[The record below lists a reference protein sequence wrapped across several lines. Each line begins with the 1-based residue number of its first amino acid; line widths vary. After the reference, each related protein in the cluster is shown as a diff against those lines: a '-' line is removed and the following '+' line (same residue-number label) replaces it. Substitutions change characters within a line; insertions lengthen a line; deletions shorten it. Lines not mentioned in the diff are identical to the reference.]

1 MHLHSFDILHYPTA
15 QRSNLGFTQLLFI
28 RSFNL
33 NQSNIDNSIFIM
45 PSNYEKLSRPS
56 GETNLTIPEKAATN
70 ATVTETPRIS
80 TTSTP
85 QTDKLNPFD
94 TDIEAMVTT
103 RTSDSCMHKT
113 SSTPLA
119 RKTDCQ
125 VWPGKDHWKQQAKA
139 AKAKN
144 RCTCM
149 AKLSQR
155 NRWIVKGLIIFLVVG
170 IAVGVGFGV
179 SKPLNAPIW
188 GDKDDK

>member
-1 MHLHSFDILHYPTA
+1 
-15 QRSNLGFTQLLFI
+15 
-28 RSFNL
+28 
-33 NQSNIDNSIFIM
+33 M

-70 ATVTETPRIS
+70 VTVTETPRIS